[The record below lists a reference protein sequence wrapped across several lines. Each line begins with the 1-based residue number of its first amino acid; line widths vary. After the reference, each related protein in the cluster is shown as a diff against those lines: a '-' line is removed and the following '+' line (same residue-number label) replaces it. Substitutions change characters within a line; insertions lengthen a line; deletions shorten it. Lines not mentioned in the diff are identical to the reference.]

1 MHLNLQGMLDP
12 KDGGVRSRKLWYAVG
27 TSMAILLV
35 AVLAG
40 SYMPALVPMLPEVYG
55 ALIAVLSIYSGANFA
70 GKWNIS
76 KYAQATQK
84 PTEPKA

>member
-1 MHLNLQGMLDP
+1 MIDP
-12 KDGGVRSRKLWYAVG
+12 KDGGIKSRKLWYAVG
-27 TSMAILLV
+27 TSVAIVLV
-35 AVLAG
+35 AMLAG
-40 SYMPALVPMLPEVYG
+40 TCMPAMVPMLPEVYG
-55 ALIAVLSIYSGANFA
+55 ALVAVLSIYSGANFA